1 MGLLRGAHPRPQR
14 TLPRRAVGR
23 HPTDRGRPL
32 PRARD
37 DRRAQRHEMRWPE
50 RAGDSPAV
58 AGHIG
63 VVRAA
68 RLALLPVVAVAG
80 YVAGRRRGLSAAT
93 SPARRNPDRG
103 PPIPGPDEV
112 PGIEADTPAEIPSA
126 GWRQV
131 VRRAWRET
139 RADGIPLMAA
149 GVAFYAFLS
158 LFPALIAAVTLYG
171 LIADPAQV
179 EKQIRILSEALP
191 RETTTLIADQLRDI
205 TSSSDRALGL
215 GLALSLLTAL
225 FTASGGV
232 ANLIKAINLAYDE
245 EETRGFVR
253 LRAIALVLTLG
264 AVVFMV
270 VSVGLIAVLPVV
282 LDELGLGAVGRT
294 AVGVLR
300 WVGLVVFVIG
310 ALAALYRFA
319 PDRNDPRFSWVTLG
333 AAVATVLW
341 ILGSVGFSVY
351 VSNFGSYGKTY
362 GSLAG
367 AVVLLLWLFLTA
379 FMVLLGAEINA
390 EAEQQTAQD
399 STIGPPKPLGRR
411 DAVKADSIPSPED

>member
-1 MGLLRGAHPRPQR
+1 MALL
-14 TLPRRAVGR
+14 
-23 HPTDRGRPL
+23 
-32 PRARD
+32 
-37 DRRAQRHEMRWPE
+37 
-50 RAGDSPAV
+50 PAV
-58 AGHIG
+58 A
-63 VVRAA
+63 
-68 RLALLPVVAVAG
+68 AVG
-80 YVAGRRRGLSAAT
+80 YVAGRRRGLRAAT
-93 SPARRNPDRG
+93 SPAPRAPDRG

-139 RADGIPLMAA
+139 KADGIPLMAA
-149 GVAFYAFLS
+149 GVAFFAFLS

-171 LIADPAQV
+171 LIADPVQV
-179 EKQIRILSEALP
+179 EEQIRSLSEALP
-191 RETTTLIADQLRDI
+191 QETTALIADQLRDI
-205 TSSSDRALGL
+205 TGRSDRALGL

-282 LDELGLGAVGRT
+282 LDQLGLGGIGGAT
-294 AVGVLR
+294 VGVLR
-300 WVGLVVFVIG
+300 WAGLVVIVIG

-333 AAVATVLW
+333 AAVATLLWVLA
-341 ILGSVGFSVY
+341 SAGFSVY
-351 VSNFGSYGKTY
+351 VSSFGSYGKTY

-379 FMVLLGAEINA
+379 FVVLLGAEINA

-399 STIGPPKPLGRR
+399 STIGRPKPLGRR
-411 DAVKADSIPSPED
+411 EAVKADSIPSPED

>member
-1 MGLLRGAHPRPQR
+1 VAGQIG
-14 TLPRRAVGR
+14 TV
-23 HPTDRGRPL
+23 
-32 PRARD
+32 
-37 DRRAQRHEMRWPE
+37 
-50 RAGDSPAV
+50 RAGKLV
-58 AGHIG
+58 
-63 VVRAA
+63 
-68 RLALLPVVAVAG
+68 LLPVVAAAG
-80 YVAGRRRGLSAAT
+80 YVAGRRRGLRAAT
-93 SPARRNPDRG
+93 SPAGQVPDRD

-112 PGIEADTPAEIPSA
+112 PGIEADTPVEIPSA

-139 RADGIPLMAA
+139 RADGIPLIAA
-149 GVAFYAFLS
+149 GVAFYTFLS

-179 EKQIRILSEALP
+179 EEQVRSLSEALP
-191 RETTTLIADQLRDI
+191 QETTKLIADQLRDI
-205 TSSSDRALGL
+205 TSSSERALGL
-215 GLALSLLTAL
+215 GFAVSLLAAL

-232 ANLIKAINLAYDE
+232 VNLMKAINLAYDE
-245 EETRGFVR
+245 DETRGFVR

-270 VSVGLIAVLPVV
+270 VSVGLVAVLPVV
-282 LDELGLGAVGRT
+282 LDEFGLGGIGRAV
-294 AVGVLR
+294 VGVLR

-310 ALAALYRFA
+310 ALAVLYRFA

-333 AAVATVLW
+333 AAVATLLW
-341 ILGSVGFSVY
+341 MLGSVGFSVY
-351 VSNFGSYGKTY
+351 VSNFGSYGRTY

-379 FMVLLGAEINA
+379 FMVLFGAEINA
-390 EAEQQTAQD
+390 EAEQQTARD
-399 STIGPPKPLGRR
+399 STVGPPKPLGWR